1 MAQYLLLAYETEGFG
16 KLTEV
21 LLNNGCIYSFPP

>member
-21 LLNNGCIYSFPP
+21 LLNNVLIYSLPP